1 MGVFLGVG
9 LRTIFIIHSD
19 LPRHKRVPE
28 LATEPTPTR
37 NGLGFCFV
45 FGAWTRADVLI
56 TFTIREAKFKFRI
69 LKKCLDDDDTRRTN
83 SWTRTHTQKRI
94 RLMVHCWSSSSS
106 SSSWLVGWLML
117 FRLMF
122 QFRVEEGTKQRRTSV
137 TGTQIRR
144 QWTKLLK

>member
-1 MGVFLGVG
+1 MRSAEQNQYLCVSLFLDGTAIKWGCFLGGG

-56 TFTIREAKFKFRI
+56 TFTIRVAKFKFRI
-69 LKKCLDDDDTRRTN
+69 LKKC
-83 SWTRTHTQKRI
+83 
-94 RLMVHCWSSSSS
+94 
-106 SSSWLVGWLML
+106 
-117 FRLMF
+117 
-122 QFRVEEGTKQRRTSV
+122 
-137 TGTQIRR
+137 
-144 QWTKLLK
+144 